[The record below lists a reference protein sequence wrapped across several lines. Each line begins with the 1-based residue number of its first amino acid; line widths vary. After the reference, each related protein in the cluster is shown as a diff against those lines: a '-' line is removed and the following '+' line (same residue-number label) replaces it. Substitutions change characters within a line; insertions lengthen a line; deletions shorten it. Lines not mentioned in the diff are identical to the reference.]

1 MTRIPS
7 TPLDFEFA
15 ALVGID
21 WADQKHDVCLLDLA
35 TNQQQHLV
43 LPHTPEAIDDW
54 AAELRQRF
62 GGRLVGICLEQS
74 RGALVYA
81 LMKYEHLVLFPLNP
95 SRLKSFR
102 SAITNSGAKD
112 DPTDAQFLLEY
123 LVHHRQHLTPWK
135 PDDALTRQI
144 GLLVEQRRQAVELRK
159 RLANRMRSSLKQYF
173 PQALQWTGD
182 ELHSR
187 LSCDFL
193 IKWST
198 LAAVQ
203 QASKQT
209 LRKFF
214 YSRHYRNEAG
224 LKERLEQI
232 RTARPLTTD
241 SALQAGHALTVT
253 LLARQLRE
261 LNHSLSEFDLQ
272 LAHLMTQHPDAAIFT
287 SFPGAGEVMAPRL
300 LAAFGSDRQRLANSA
315 AMQNLS
321 GIAPVTKRSGRSM
334 VVHRRY
340 ACPKFLRQTF
350 HEFASHSL
358 QKSAWAKAY
367 YQLRRAG
374 GQGHHTAVRALAF
387 KWIRILFRC
396 WQERMPYDESRYLDA
411 LERRGAP
418 LLKYRAPPAAPTG
431 A

>member
-1 MTRIPS
+1 
-7 TPLDFEFA
+7 
-15 ALVGID
+15 LVGID
-21 WADQKHDVCLLDLA
+21 WADQKHDVCLLDL
-35 TNQQQHLV
+35 TTGQPQHLV

-54 AAELRQRF
+54 AAQLRQQF
-62 GGRLVGICLEQS
+62 GGRPIGICLEQS

-95 SRLKSFR
+95 TRLKSFR
-102 SAITNSGAKD
+102 SAVAHSGAKD

-123 LVHHRQHLTPWK
+123 LVPHRQHLLPWK

-144 GLLVEQRRQAVELRK
+144 GLLVEQRRQAIDLRT
-159 RLANRMRSSLKQYF
+159 RLTNRLRSSLKQYF

-182 ELHSR
+182 ALHSH

-193 IKWST
+193 LKWPT

-203 QASKQT
+203 KASAQA

-214 YSRHYRNEAG
+214 YGHHDRNEAG
-224 LKERLEQI
+224 LKDRLEQI

-261 LNHSLSEFDLQ
+261 LNHSLAEFDRELTR
-272 LAHLMTQHPDAAIFT
+272 LMSAHPDAAIFT
-287 SFPGAGEVMAPRL
+287 SFPGAGQALAPRL
-300 LAAFGSDRQRLANSA
+300 LTAFGSDRQRLSSSA

-321 GIAPVTKRSGRSM
+321 GIAPVTKCSGRST

-350 HEFASHSL
+350 HEFALHSL
-358 QKSAWAKAY
+358 RKSAWAKAY

-396 WQERMPYDESRYLDA
+396 WQDRVPYNESQYLDA
-411 LERRGAP
+411 LKQRGAP
-418 LLKYRAPPAAPTG
+418 LLKYLTAPVTTASG
-431 A
+431 

>member
-1 MTRIPS
+1 MTRIQT
-7 TPLDFEFA
+7 TPNEFPFA
-15 ALVGID
+15 ALAGLD

-35 TNQQQHLV
+35 TGQQEQIILK
-43 LPHTPEAIDDW
+43 HTPEAIDDW
-54 AAELRQRF
+54 AAELRRRF
-62 GGRLVGICLEQS
+62 GGRPVGICLEQS

-95 SRLKSFR
+95 SRLKNFR
-102 SAITNSGAKD
+102 SAVTNSGAKD

-123 LVHHRQHLTPWK
+123 LTHHRQHLTPWN
-135 PDDALTRQI
+135 PDDVLTRHI

-159 RLANRMRSSLKQYF
+159 RLTNRMRSSLKQYF

-193 IKWST
+193 IKWPT

-203 QASKQT
+203 KASAQT

-214 YSRHYRNEAG
+214 YGHHYRNEAG
-224 LKERLEQI
+224 LKDRIEQI
-232 RTARPLTTD
+232 RAARPLTTD
-241 SALQAGHALTVT
+241 TALEAGHALTVT

-261 LNHSLSEFDLQ
+261 LNQSLHEFDRE
-272 LAHLMTQHPDAAIFT
+272 LARLMTQHPDAAIFT
-287 SFPGAGEVMAPRL
+287 SFPGAGEAMAPRL
-300 LAAFGSDRQRLANSA
+300 LAAFGSDRTRLDSPA
-315 AMQNLS
+315 AMQRLS
-321 GIAPVTKRSGRSM
+321 GIAPVTKRSGRST

-350 HEFASHSL
+350 HEFAGHSL
-358 QKSAWAKAY
+358 LQSQWAKAY
-367 YQLRRAG
+367 YQQHRAG
-374 GQGHHTAVRALAF
+374 GQGHHTAIRALAF

-396 WQERMPYDESRYLDA
+396 WQDRVPYDESRYLAA
-411 LERRGAP
+411 LQRRGAP
-418 LLKYRAPPAAPTG
+418 LLKYLAPCTTPAG
-431 A
+431 G

>member
-1 MTRIPS
+1 MTRIQL
-7 TPLDFEFA
+7 TPNDLKFA
-15 ALVGID
+15 ALVGLD

-35 TNQQQHLV
+35 TDQQEQAV
-43 LPHTPEAIDDW
+43 LKHTPEAIDDW
-54 AAELRQRF
+54 AVELRRRF
-62 GGRLVGICLEQS
+62 DGRPIGICLEQS

-95 SRLKSFR
+95 SRLKNFR
-102 SAITNSGAKD
+102 SAVTNSGAKD

-123 LVHHRQHLTPWK
+123 LVHHRQHLVPWK
-135 PDDALTRQI
+135 PDDALTRHI

-159 RLANRMRSSLKQYF
+159 RLTNRMRSSLKQYF

-193 IKWST
+193 IKWPT

-203 QASKQT
+203 KASPQT
-209 LRKFF
+209 LRKF
-214 YSRHYRNEAG
+214 YYGHHYRNEAG
-224 LKERLEQI
+224 LKERIEAI
-232 RTARPLTTD
+232 RAARPLTTD
-241 SALQAGHALTVT
+241 TALEAGHALTVT

-261 LNHSLSEFDLQ
+261 LNQSLHEFDRE
-272 LAHLMTQHPDAAIFT
+272 LARLMTQHPDAAIFT
-287 SFPGAGEVMAPRL
+287 SFPGAGEAMAPRL
-300 LAAFGSDRQRLANSA
+300 LAAFGSDRDRIESPA
-315 AMQNLS
+315 AMQRLS
-321 GIAPVTKRSGRSM
+321 GIAPVTKRSGRSC

-350 HEFASHSL
+350 HEFAGHSL
-358 QKSAWAKAY
+358 PQSPWAKAY
-367 YQLRRAG
+367 YQQQRAQ

-396 WQERMPYDESRYLDA
+396 WRDRVPYDESRYLAA
-411 LERRGAP
+411 LQQRGAP
-418 LLKYRAPPAAPTG
+418 LLKYLTTTTAPASG
-431 A
+431 

>member
-1 MTRIPS
+1 MTQIHPTS
-7 TPLDFEFA
+7 NDLEFA
-15 ALVGID
+15 ALIGLD
-21 WADQKHDVCLLDLA
+21 WADQKHDVCLLNL
-35 TNQQQHLV
+35 TTGQQEQAV
-43 LPHTPEAIDDW
+43 LKHTPEAIDDW
-54 AAELRQRF
+54 AVELRRRF
-62 GGRLVGICLEQS
+62 DGRPIGICLEQS

-102 SAITNSGAKD
+102 SAVTNSGAKD

-135 PDDALTRQI
+135 PDDALTRHI

-193 IKWST
+193 IKWPT

-203 QASKQT
+203 KASSQT
-209 LRKFF
+209 LRKF
-214 YSRHYRNEAG
+214 YYGHHYRNEAG

-232 RTARPLTTD
+232 RAACPLTTD
-241 SALQAGHALTVT
+241 TALEAGHALTVT
-253 LLARQLRE
+253 LLAKQLRE
-261 LNHSLSEFDLQ
+261 LNQSLLEFDRE
-272 LAHLMTQHPDAAIFT
+272 LARLMTQHPDAAIFT
-287 SFPGAGEVMAPRL
+287 SFPGAGEAMAPRL
-300 LAAFGSDRQRLANSA
+300 LAAFGSSRARIENPA
-315 AMQNLS
+315 AMQRLS
-321 GIAPVTKRSGRSM
+321 GIAPVTKRSGRSI

-350 HEFASHSL
+350 HEFAGHSL
-358 QKSAWAKAY
+358 PQSPWAKAY
-367 YQLRRAG
+367 YQQQRAQG
-374 GQGHHTAVRALAF
+374 KGHHTAVRALAF

-396 WQERMPYDESRYLDA
+396 WRDRVPYDESRYVAA
-411 LERRGAP
+411 LQRCDAP
-418 LLKYRAPPAAPTG
+418 LLKYLAPAPTSVG
-431 A
+431 G

>member
-1 MTRIPS
+1 MTRIPF
-7 TPLDFEFA
+7 TLTDLEFA

-21 WADQKHDVCLLDLA
+21 WADQKHDLCLLDLA
-35 TNQQQHLV
+35 TGQQQHLV

-102 SAITNSGAKD
+102 SAVTNSGAKD

-144 GLLVEQRRQAVELRK
+144 GLLVEQRRQAVGLRT
-159 RLANRMRSSLKQYF
+159 RLTNRMRSSLKQYF
-173 PQALQWTGD
+173 PQALLWTGD

-193 IKWST
+193 LKWST

-203 QASKQT
+203 KASPQT

-214 YSRHYRNEAG
+214 YGHHYRNEAV

-232 RTARPLTTD
+232 RNARPLTTD
-241 SALQAGHALTVT
+241 AALIAGHALSVT

-261 LNHSLSEFDLQ
+261 LNHSLNEFDREI
-272 LAHLMTQHPDAAIFT
+272 ARLMAQHPDATIFT
-287 SFPGAGEVMAPRL
+287 SFPGAGEAMAPRL
-300 LAAFGSDRQRLANSA
+300 LAAFGSNRQRLANPA

-321 GIAPVTKRSGRSM
+321 GIAPVTKRSGRSS

-350 HEFASHSL
+350 HEFAIHSL
-358 QKSAWAKAY
+358 RQSSWAKAY
-367 YQLRRAG
+367 YLLRRAG
-374 GQGHHTAVRALAF
+374 GQAHHTAVRALAF

-396 WQERMPYDESRYLDA
+396 WQDRLPYDESRYLQT
-411 LERRGAP
+411 LQKRGAP
-418 LLKYRAPPAAPTG
+418 LLKYLDPTVAPVG
-431 A
+431 G

>member
-1 MTRIPS
+1 MTLNPS
-7 TPLDFEFA
+7 SHTVLEFA

-21 WADQKHDVCLLDLA
+21 WADQKHDVCLLDL
-35 TNQQQHLV
+35 TTQEPQHFV
-43 LPHTPEAIDDW
+43 LSHTAEAIDDW

-62 GGRLVGICLEQS
+62 GGRPVGICLEQS

-95 SRLKSFR
+95 RRLKNFR
-102 SAITNSGAKD
+102 SAVTNSGAKD

-123 LVHHRQHLTPWK
+123 LRHHRQHLIPWK

-144 GLLVEQRRQAVELRK
+144 GLLVEQRRQAVELRT

-182 ELHSR
+182 ALHSR

-193 IKWST
+193 LKWST
-198 LAAVQ
+198 LSAVQ
-203 QASKQT
+203 KASPQT

-214 YSRHYRNEAG
+214 YGHHYRNEAG
-224 LKERLEQI
+224 LKERLAQI
-232 RTARPLTTD
+232 RQARPLTTD
-241 SALQAGHALTVT
+241 AAFQAGYALTVT

-261 LNHSLSEFDLQ
+261 LKHSLAEFDRE
-272 LAHLMTQHPDAAIFT
+272 LARLMAQHPDAAIFT
-287 SFPGAGEVMAPRL
+287 SFPGAGQALAPRL
-300 LAAFGSDRQRLANSA
+300 VAAFGSDRRRLDSSA

-321 GIAPVTKRSGRSM
+321 GIAPVTKRSGRST
-334 VVHRRY
+334 VVQRRY

-350 HEFASHSL
+350 HEFAVHSL
-358 QKSAWAKAY
+358 QKSLWAKAY
-367 YQLRRAG
+367 YQHHRAR
-374 GQGHHTAVRALAF
+374 GQGHHAAVRALAF

-396 WQERMPYDESRYLDA
+396 WQDRAPYNESRYLEA
-411 LERRGAP
+411 LQQRGAP
-418 LLKYRAPPAAPTG
+418 LLKYLASAAAT
-431 A
+431 ARE

>member
-1 MTRIPS
+1 MTLNQSPH
-7 TPLDFEFA
+7 TVLEFA

-35 TNQQQHLV
+35 TQEQQLFV
-43 LPHTPEAIDDW
+43 LSHTPEAIDDW
-54 AAELRQRF
+54 AAELRERF
-62 GGRLVGICLEQS
+62 GGRLVAVCLEQS

-95 SRLKSFR
+95 SRLKNFR
-102 SAITNSGAKD
+102 SAVTNSGAKD

-123 LVHHRQHLTPWK
+123 LAHHRQQLTPWRA
-135 PDDALTRQI
+135 DDALTRQI

-173 PQALQWTGD
+173 PQALTWTGD

-203 QASKQT
+203 KASSQT

-214 YSRHYRNEAG
+214 YGHHYRNEAG
-224 LKERLEQI
+224 LKQRLEQI
-232 RTARPLTTD
+232 RNACPLTTD

-261 LNHSLSEFDLQ
+261 LNHSLAEFDLQ
-272 LAHLMTQHPDAAIFT
+272 LARLMTQHPDAAIFT
-287 SFPGAGEVMAPRL
+287 SFPGAGEAMAPRL

-321 GIAPVTKRSGRSM
+321 GIAPVTKRSGRSS

-350 HEFASHSL
+350 HEFAIHSL
-358 QKSAWAKAY
+358 RQSPWARAY

-396 WQERMPYDESRYLDA
+396 WQDRLPYDESRYLHA
-411 LERRGAP
+411 LQQRSAP
-418 LLKYRAPPAAPTG
+418 LLKYLDPTTAPIG
-431 A
+431 G